1 MIKTAMK
8 KSLLLI
14 GCGSLAVALFVNA
27 RVLRPA
33 ETEFVP
39 LNHAVVYNAGADTL
53 TWSADPAHSMLK
65 FVAVYMGI
73 SEIEGKFNLY
83 NGKMSYTKPDMS
95 DAKIQ
100 FVADVKSIDTDNEQ
114 RDTHLKSEVFFAADR
129 HPKMV
134 FKSTS
139 FTPQDKENKKYKLT
153 GKLTIRDVT
162 KDVTFDVVYGGTG
175 IDSYGNTKAGF
186 KATTKINRKD
196 FGLAW
201 DTVTEGVAVVGDE
214 ITIVCNIQMKKDKDK
229 TKK

>member
-1 MIKTAMK
+1 MIKTEMK
-8 KSLLLI
+8 KSLLFL
-14 GCGSLAVALFVNA
+14 GCGALAVALFVNA
-27 RVLRPA
+27 RGLRSV

-39 LNHAVVYNAGADTL
+39 ANHTVVYTAAADTQN
-53 TWSADPAHSMLK
+53 WSADAAHSMLK
-65 FVAVYMGI
+65 FVANHMGI

-100 FVADVKSIDTDNEQ
+100 FVVDVKSIDTDNEQ
-114 RDTHLKSEVFFAADR
+114 RDTHLKSEEFFAADR

-139 FTPQDKENKKYKLT
+139 FVPQDKENKKYKLS

-162 KDVTFDVVYGGTG
+162 KDVTFDVVYGGTRV
-175 IDSYGNTKAGF
+175 DSYGNTKAGF

-196 FGLAW
+196 YGLRW
-201 DTVTEGVAVVGDE
+201 DSMTEGVAVVGDE
-214 ITIVCNIQMKKDKDK
+214 IDVVCNIQMKKDKPK
-229 TKK
+229 SK